1 MKDIQETFTRFKEAF
16 PEVFARHE
24 ALGKEIHENVGP
36 LAEKSRWLI
45 KIAISAACNHKRALA
60 THIKKAKAAG
70 VADDEIKHA
79 LLLLI
84 PTAGFPTFMK
94 AFAVLSNMVDKVD
107 R

>member
-1 MKDIQETFTRFKEAF
+1 MKDIHKVFTRFKEEF
-16 PEVFARHE
+16 PEVYARHE
-24 ALGKEIHENVGP
+24 ALGKEIHERVGP
-36 LAEKSRWLI
+36 LGEKPRWLI

-70 VADDEIKHA
+70 VADEEIKHA

-94 AFAVLSNMVDKVD
+94 AYAVMDNLADQVE
-107 R
+107 

>member
-1 MKDIQETFTRFKEAF
+1 MEDIHKIFTRFKEEF

-24 ALGKEIHENVGP
+24 ALGKEIHEKVGP
-36 LAEKSRWLI
+36 LGERSRWLI

-60 THIKKAKAAG
+60 THIKKAQAAC
-70 VADDEIKHA
+70 VADEEIKHA

-94 AFAVLSNMVDKVD
+94 AYAVLDNRVD
-107 R
+107 

>member
-1 MKDIQETFTRFKEAF
+1 MEDIHKVFTRFKEEF
-16 PEVFARHE
+16 PEVYARYEELGREVHE
-24 ALGKEIHENVGP
+24 KVGP
-36 LAEKSRWLI
+36 LGENSRWLI

-70 VADDEIKHA
+70 VADEEIKHA

-94 AFAVLSNMVDKVD
+94 AYAVLNNVVD
-107 R
+107 